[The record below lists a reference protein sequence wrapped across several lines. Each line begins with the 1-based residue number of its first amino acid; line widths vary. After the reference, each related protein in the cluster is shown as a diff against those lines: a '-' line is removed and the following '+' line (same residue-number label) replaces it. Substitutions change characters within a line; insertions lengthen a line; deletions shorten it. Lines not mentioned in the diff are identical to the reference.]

1 MSLKNCRFHQKGH
14 CYNKSFCKSNH
25 DIKVCPQNLLCNQQ
39 DSCQFRHVKICPK
52 FPYCGFQNS
61 KGIFIIFQKCS
72 YVHPPLQAPYL
83 PQPHHPNQLPHHHPH
98 PPPYPN
104 IVRPLFPA
112 SPRMEYLESQVWK
125 LTTELAAV
133 KNTVTSNA
141 ARREEVTPQITSDNI
156 EMQNLTNKKAGETEV
171 HSSSDEHNVSVKL
184 DNILTISEDN
194 GNEAP
199 GGSGDDKKNLKP
211 KTKGKRSWWQWST
224 DPPDP
229 PPTSGAESGANTEK
243 VLEGTPD
250 DHLQLQHNDKNPDPG
265 AARAQEQLANLTS
278 KFTAI
283 ETSQQEIKNVQQ
295 NLAEKSAQ
303 SITQVELEDRLT
315 KLQDFI
321 KVKNFDRL
329 QERIKENEVRTEKD
343 LKTVEKETDKLLQ
356 DLENRLGLKITN
368 CKTKRQA
375 IIESHNKIV
384 TRTAHLEQNLSRI
397 EDQFDTLMME
407 KDTALVVANNKL
419 VEQTDNTDTLKH
431 LKNTQQAILET
442 LKTILCSFLD
452 LQHQK
457 SFLHFSRKLTW
468 EFDSF
473 LDKEL
478 FKINS
483 FLWEMEG

>member
-1 MSLKNCRFHQKGH
+1 
-14 CYNKSFCKSNH
+14 
-25 DIKVCPQNLLCNQQ
+25 
-39 DSCQFRHVKICPK
+39 
-52 FPYCGFQNS
+52 
-61 KGIFIIFQKCS
+61 
-72 YVHPPLQAPYL
+72 
-83 PQPHHPNQLPHHHPH
+83 
-98 PPPYPN
+98 
-104 IVRPLFPA
+104 
-112 SPRMEYLESQVWK
+112 MEYLESQVWK

-211 KTKGKRSWWQWST
+211 KTKGKRSWWQWT
-224 DPPDP
+224 TAPNHP
-229 PPTSGAESGANTEK
+229 PPTSGAESGADTEK

-265 AARAQEQLANLTS
+265 AVRAQGVTH
-278 KFTAI
+278 I
-283 ETSQQEIKNVQQ
+283 
-295 NLAEKSAQ
+295 
-303 SITQVELEDRLT
+303 ELEARLT

-321 KVKNFDRL
+321 KVNNFDKL

-397 EDQFDTLMME
+397 EDQFDTLKKE
-407 KDTALVVANNKL
+407 KDTALVVADNKL

-431 LKNTQQAILET
+431 LLGHFASDPSPGGTQSVIGLLHSYQFIRKASKSLLNNRFPQYSHE
-442 LKTILCSFLD
+442 KDCQFCSIVNL
-452 LQHQK
+452 
-457 SFLHFSRKLTW
+457 R
-468 EFDSF
+468 
-473 LDKEL
+473 
-478 FKINS
+478 
-483 FLWEMEG
+483 M